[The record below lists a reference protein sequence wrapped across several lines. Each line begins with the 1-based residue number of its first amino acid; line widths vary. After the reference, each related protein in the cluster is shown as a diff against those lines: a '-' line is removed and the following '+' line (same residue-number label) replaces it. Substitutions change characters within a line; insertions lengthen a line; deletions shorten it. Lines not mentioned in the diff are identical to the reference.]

1 MHSFVL
7 PRGEFHSHC
16 LGQSKAIV
24 DQRISL
30 NALAVLVPLV
40 EYPNVAPMPDH
51 ISDDGEHL
59 LFPSEIIAS
68 IFTFIPWGS
77 SSNGNVAQNT
87 LMNILL
93 AVGPTDANACRV
105 AYLKDND
112 AGFEYVLE
120 TCREIAYI
128 GRAGDVAARKKKR
141 KLSKNIRAWMRV
153 NPNWRNLCCS
163 EGVEEFALA
172 SRIDEEGDLAF
183 RVNPF
188 VFFNNPAVAIECGLL
203 DVLKCLVED
212 VGVDINSMM
221 WSSLSSYRRVHL
233 LSEAMVEDQWGCF
246 KYLMGLPKIDPNS
259 QASIID
265 DASFEDG
272 EESRDV
278 NLVQYA
284 LEKDCIRPRYLKALL
299 DQPDCEDINSLYAQ
313 EENDEITP
321 LIDSLMNLYAYA
333 GVGRSSRVKFAKMK
347 QLLESG
353 ADPVQQGCIDIAQS
367 WIERLRSMEEGETSS
382 LISPKDI
389 PTKISVLKAA
399 ISTMEEYIFGKEGGS
414 WEFLQEKM

>member
-1 MHSFVL
+1 M
-7 PRGEFHSHC
+7 
-16 LGQSKAIV
+16 IV
-24 DQRISL
+24 DQSISF
-30 NALAVLVPLV
+30 N
-40 EYPNVAPMPDH
+40 APMPNPAN

-59 LFPSEIIAS
+59 LLPSEIIAS

-77 SSNGNVAQNT
+77 SSNGNFAQHT
-87 LMNILL
+87 LINILL
-93 AVGPTDANACRV
+93 AVGPTDANVFRV

-128 GRAGDVAARKKKR
+128 GRASDVAARKKKR
-141 KLSKNIRAWMRV
+141 KLSQNIRAWMRV

-163 EGVEEFALA
+163 DGVEEFALA

-246 KYLMGLPKIDPNS
+246 KYLMELKIDPNS

-265 DASFEDG
+265 DTTFDD
-272 EESRDV
+272 EEEPRNV

-284 LEKDCIRPRYLKALL
+284 LEKDCIRPRYLEALL
-299 DQPDCEDINSLYAQ
+299 DHPNCEDINSLYAQ
-313 EENDEITP
+313 EEDDEITP

-333 GVGRSSRVKFAKMK
+333 GVGRSSSIKFAKMK
-347 QLLESG
+347 LLLDSG
-353 ADPVQQGCIDIAQS
+353 ADPTQQGCIDIAQT
-367 WIERLRSMEEGETSS
+367 WIERLRSIKEGETSS

-399 ISTMEEYIFGKEGGS
+399 ISAMEEYIVGEEGAS
-414 WEFLQEKM
+414 WEIFARENGDNVLVVFHSGLRESSEQSDEEISG